1 MLRRRASY
9 NAGLGVKMSR
19 KKGFWSNWFATET
32 KHSGSA
38 NTATERLK
46 VIVASENRL
55 NSRLTIDRIENMK
68 REILEVVNKYV
79 NGVQIDDVNIHHRH
93 EDNLDV
99 LEMNISLPDTK

>member
-1 MLRRRASY
+1 
-9 NAGLGVKMSR
+9 MS
-19 KKGFWSNWFATET
+19 KKRGFWSSLFGPET
-32 KHSGSA
+32 KSSGSA

-55 NSRLTIDRIENMK
+55 NSRLAADRIEKMK

-79 NGVQIDDVNIHHRH
+79 NGVQINDVNINHRH

-99 LEMNISLPDTK
+99 LEMNINLPDAK

>member
-1 MLRRRASY
+1 
-9 NAGLGVKMSR
+9 MSR
-19 KKGFWSNWFATET
+19 KKGFWSNWFGTDT
-32 KHSGSA
+32 KSSGSA
-38 NTATERLK
+38 NMATERLK

-55 NSRLTIDRIENMK
+55 NSRLTSERIETMK

-79 NGVQIDDVNIHHRH
+79 NGVQINDVNINHRH

>member
-1 MLRRRASY
+1 
-9 NAGLGVKMSR
+9 MS
-19 KKGFWSNWFATET
+19 KKRGFWSSLFGPET
-32 KHSGSA
+32 KSSGSA

-55 NSRLTIDRIENMK
+55 NSRLTADRIEKMK

-79 NGVQIDDVNIHHRH
+79 NGVQINDVNINHRH

-99 LEMNISLPDTK
+99 LEMNINLPDAK